1 MLTMDV
7 HSTTNPRVVNSML
20 ICSDGT
26 VHYLTNAEK
35 LWLMLGLTNLNQ
47 LDKKYNRQPQKA

>member
-1 MLTMDV
+1 MDV